1 MEQPWLVVLSIG
13 FIISVIGVLIAI
25 GFLIRAI
32 TDIRRLT
39 ATVDEFIRHTEER
52 LAPVLMET
60 EQTLRSV
67 RKVSDDVGAVT
78 DNVRGL
84 SAVTYEIMISL
95 KTLSNLVNGVSE
107 GFSVRASG
115 LREGVKTALNVLI
128 GQIRE
133 RR

>member
-1 MEQPWLVVLSIG
+1 MEQPWLVILSIG

-32 TDIRRLT
+32 TDIRRLM

-84 SAVTYEIMISL
+84 SAVTYEIMINL
-95 KTLSNLVNGVSE
+95 KTLSKLVNGVSE
-107 GFSVRASG
+107 GLSVRASG